1 MTAAPRIARTEG
13 SGPAAAVRQDR
24 PGDGAATPG
33 AETAP
38 PDSGGPHGLALAGH
52 PAGSTPPS
60 QGAVR
65 REAGAGQ
72 GAAPIPV
79 RPPARPARPR
89 RRHVAILLGFLLCV
103 VAPVAA
109 TGRYLFTVALDQYAS
124 HAGFSVRREE
134 SDPAVEI
141 LGGITSLSGSG
152 TSDADVLYEFIR
164 SQEMVR
170 LVDARIDLR
179 RAFGRI
185 EDPVFALWPGATIED
200 LAAYWPRMVK
210 VFYDRSSGLIELRVQ
225 AFTPG
230 DAQAIAQAIF
240 DEATAMINAMSS
252 IAREDATRYAREELD
267 KSVARLV
274 AARQAL
280 TEFRARTQIVD
291 PAADIQ
297 GRMGLL
303 ATLEGQLVEAIIDL
317 DLLRETTRESDQRVV
332 QAERKVAVIEAR
344 IAAERSRFGMA
355 GGDGTGDAAYATL
368 VADYERLSVD
378 LEFAEQSYLAA
389 LAAHDA
395 ALARAQRQSRYLAAY
410 VAPTRAERAEYPRR
424 VLLLGLAAAAL
435 FLVWSLLVLVYY
447 AIRDRR

>member
-1 MTAAPRIARTEG
+1 ML
-13 SGPAAAVRQDR
+13 
-24 PGDGAATPG
+24 
-33 AETAP
+33 
-38 PDSGGPHGLALAGH
+38 LA
-52 PAGSTPPS
+52 
-60 QGAVR
+60 
-65 REAGAGQ
+65 
-72 GAAPIPV
+72 
-79 RPPARPARPR
+79 
-89 RRHVAILLGFLLCV
+89 FLLCV
-103 VAPVAA
+103 VAPLGAA
-109 TGRYLFTVALDQYAS
+109 GRYLFTIALDQYAS

-170 LVDARIDLR
+170 RVDARIDLR

-200 LAAYWPRMVK
+200 LTAYWPRMVK

-225 AFTPG
+225 AFSPD
-230 DAQAIAQAIF
+230 DAQAIAQAIV
-240 DEATAMINAMSS
+240 DESTAMINAMSS
-252 IAREDATRYAREELD
+252 IAREDATRYARAELERA
-267 KSVARLV
+267 VARLV

-303 ATLEGQLVEAIIDL
+303 ASLEGQLVEALIDL
-317 DLLRETTRESDQRVV
+317 DLLRETTRETDQRVV

-355 GGDGTGDAAYATL
+355 GGGGAGDAAYASL

-424 VLLLGLAAAAL
+424 LLLLGLTGATL
-435 FLVWSLLVLVYY
+435 FLGWSLLVLVFY